1 MKRAALTALSIAI
14 ILTGCVHHTPFK
26 DEYYFQSLGK
36 SGEMVVTA
44 DLDKV
49 RESTYASLLPDRG
62 PLDYA
67 LDRSNRL
74 SLSLIPKRTDIYPLP
89 FEYYEKAGALEG
101 NLGKFPVNTALSL
114 SKDFHKEKDGDV
126 KYYTNDNI
134 SLAVAKNGILLFSD
148 GSYKE
153 FYDRTIENRAKL
165 IDDDI
170 AAFMADSLFALFL
183 NSPETLIDL
192 GFELPQ
198 SVVTEINT
206 SYLGFSEIDG
216 ALVLSGAL
224 NMKSKSSARAL
235 STLLRNQLLQD
246 AKRSGEKVDLKALSA
261 YFNYNEDVVTIAG
274 YPLKGDMANRANDTL
289 NKALEGFV

>member
-1 MKRAALTALSIAI
+1 MKRLSLIALALVL

-49 RESTYASLLPDRG
+49 RESSYASLLPNSG
-62 PLDYA
+62 ALDYA
-67 LDRSNRL
+67 LDRSERLTL
-74 SLSLIPKRTDIYPLP
+74 SLVPKRNDIYPLP

-101 NLGKFPVNTALSL
+101 NLSKLAINTALNI
-114 SKDFHKEKDGDV
+114 SKDFKKEKNDNI

-134 SLAVAKNGILLFSD
+134 SLAVAKNGILLFSE
-148 GSYKE
+148 GSYKD
-153 FYDRTIENRAKL
+153 FYDRTIENRVKL
-165 IDDDI
+165 IDDEV
-170 AAFMADSLFALFL
+170 ASFMADSMFALFL

-198 SVVTEINT
+198 SVVTEIDT
-206 SYLGFSEIDG
+206 SYLGFSEVDG
-216 ALVLSGAL
+216 LLVLSGTL

-289 NKALEGFV
+289 NKALEGLV